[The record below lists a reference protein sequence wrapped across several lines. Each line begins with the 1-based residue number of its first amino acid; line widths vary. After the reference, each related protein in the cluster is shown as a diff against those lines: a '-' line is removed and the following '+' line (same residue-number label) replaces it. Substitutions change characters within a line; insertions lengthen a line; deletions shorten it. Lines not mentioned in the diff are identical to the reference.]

1 MATTGKT
8 GSKYVH
14 TNQERDNSSHDDTW
28 GVNAVEI
35 VGENAG
41 ATALNRL
48 KVNDDGSVNISGSI
62 SASFTPAKDAD
73 RFGIQAISDDGT
85 YKYFFF
91 EDKDLNYYVMRKTL
105 ATGFFGYTK
114 GTGGFATVYVNSTT
128 GPSGSPTWASYG
140 TTF

>member
-48 KVNDDGSVNISGSI
+48 KVNDDGSVNVSGSI

-91 EDKDLNYYVMRKTL
+91 EADDADYYIMRKHKTNK
-105 ATGFFGYTK
+105 TFTYTA
-114 GTGGFATVYVNSTT
+114 GTGGYSAVYQSTIL
-128 GPSGSPTWASYG
+128 GPSGSPTWG
-140 TTF
+140 TRGSTF